1 MRYAATIMWVDTK
14 ETQDD
19 VIFKVGDVEDDDD
32 QIFFYLEDESEIE
45 NFKKEGVADFIILN
59 IDKEDGNNC
68 RRCKDDEGYGRIKL
82 CNSCRDDM
90 RS

>member
-1 MRYAATIMWVDTK
+1 MSDLKEMFYYLDNLKESADSNMFGASPYLVD
-14 ETQDD
+14 E
-19 VIFKVGDVEDDDD
+19 F
-32 QIFFYLEDESEIE
+32 
-45 NFKKEGVADFIILN
+45 N
-59 IDKEDGNNC
+59 IDKSEARKVLAKWFKEGDNC

>member
-1 MRYAATIMWVDTK
+1 MSDLKEMFYYLDNLKESADSNMFGASPYLVD
-14 ETQDD
+14 E
-19 VIFKVGDVEDDDD
+19 F
-32 QIFFYLEDESEIE
+32 
-45 NFKKEGVADFIILN
+45 N
-59 IDKEDGNNC
+59 IDKSEARKVLAKWFKECDNC

>member
-1 MRYAATIMWVDTK
+1 MSGLKEMFYYLDNLKESGDTNMFGASPYLVD
-14 ETQDD
+14 E
-19 VIFKVGDVEDDDD
+19 F
-32 QIFFYLEDESEIE
+32 
-45 NFKKEGVADFIILN
+45 N
-59 IDKEDGNNC
+59 IDKSEARKVLAKWFKEVKSMEFSSDNC

>member
-1 MRYAATIMWVDTK
+1 MFGASPYLVD
-14 ETQDD
+14 E
-19 VIFKVGDVEDDDD
+19 F
-32 QIFFYLEDESEIE
+32 
-45 NFKKEGVADFIILN
+45 N
-59 IDKEDGNNC
+59 IDKSEARKVLAKWFKEGDNC

>member
-1 MRYAATIMWVDTK
+1 MSDLKEVFYYLDNLKESGDTNMFGASPYLVD
-14 ETQDD
+14 E
-19 VIFKVGDVEDDDD
+19 F
-32 QIFFYLEDESEIE
+32 
-45 NFKKEGVADFIILN
+45 N
-59 IDKEDGNNC
+59 IDKSEARKVLAKWSKEGDNC